1 MKVTYENFS
10 TAQEIVGENI
20 DALFKGLPIFN
31 LNRKRESTNVELIDE
46 SIAALEVMKKYYEQ
60 EGKNKWMMT
69 KLQI

>member
-46 SIAALEVMKKYYEQ
+46 SIAALEVMKKYYKQ
-60 EGKNKWMMT
+60 EGEKRD
-69 KLQI
+69 